1 MRASKALLY
10 GAVWITA
17 AGAANAALAAP
28 FETTLSTLGDLETLS
43 FHGPDF
49 LVLAENRSV
58 GLKAGDVSG
67 PPGRPIPLQVQ
78 VLGES
83 GENQL
88 LIFTGLPQGVKL
100 APGGNF
106 GRFWAVNS
114 SVVSTLTLTAPE
126 GFSGTFTITVA
137 QKQDVSPSTNS
148 TSFRVT
154 IGEQPATSAAP
165 SNQDESP
172 KPANQPN
179 PNEPL
184 LLGRANQLFHDGDV
198 SGARSIL
205 EYLALQGSATA
216 AMALAETYDP
226 AVLSKMVIKGL
237 EPDPQK
243 AREWYLKAEQLGGTD
258 ARSRLESL
266 ATR

>member
-1 MRASKALLY
+1 MRLLPRRSRQRSPRWATSKPFHPMDQTFLCWLKIAPLRSRRAMSAGRQGARFPFKFKCLARAS
-10 GAVWITA
+10 
-17 AGAANAALAAP
+17 
-28 FETTLSTLGDLETLS
+28 
-43 FHGPDF
+43 
-49 LVLAENRSV
+49 
-58 GLKAGDVSG
+58 
-67 PPGRPIPLQVQ
+67 
-78 VLGES
+78 
-83 GENQL
+83 ENQL

-148 TSFRVT
+148 ASFRVT

-172 KPANQPN
+172 KPASQPN
-179 PNEPL
+179 PNEQL

-205 EYLALQGSATA
+205 EYLALQGSAAA

-258 ARSRLESL
+258 ARSRLDSL